1 MAAELLTLIV
11 VIESVK
17 LVLRRG
23 RHGGKRERA
32 QCTMKLR
39 IARNESELAICW
51 LYGVTFQLCVD
62 QVPMDVRVS
71 AA

>member
-23 RHGGKRERA
+23 RHDGKRERA

-39 IARNESELAICW
+39 IARNESELAIW
-51 LYGVTFQLCVD
+51 GY
-62 QVPMDVRVS
+62 VS
-71 AA
+71 AVC